1 MPTYVVMF
9 YKALYVL
16 DVHLKQN
23 TPLALWSPHS
33 AQRAE
38 SAQVC
43 FSGRTN
49 LTDPTGGD
57 FIGL

>member
-1 MPTYVVMF
+1 MF
-9 YKALYVL
+9 SKGLYALE
-16 DVHLKQN
+16 VHLKQN
-23 TPLALWSPHS
+23 PPFNPVFTPLS
-33 AQRAE
+33 AQCAE

-49 LTDPTGGD
+49 LTDSTGGD